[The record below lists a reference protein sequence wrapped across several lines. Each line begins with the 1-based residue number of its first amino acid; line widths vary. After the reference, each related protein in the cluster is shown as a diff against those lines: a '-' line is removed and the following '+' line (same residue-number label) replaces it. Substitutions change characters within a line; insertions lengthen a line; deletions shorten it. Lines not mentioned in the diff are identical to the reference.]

1 MKKRG
6 GAKKRSKRGRL
17 PHALIIEDDRAI
29 AKLIDFNLSGAGFE
43 PRRVTS
49 GEDGLH
55 SVVREPTE
63 LIVLDLALPGIDGL
77 TVCRRLKDDAQ
88 TRAIPILIVSARG
101 EEEDVI
107 AGLEIGADDYV
118 TKPFSPRVLVARA
131 RALLRRGEPLGAAG
145 GVDDADDDAGGVD
158 DADDDAGGGPAEA
171 VAAGPIRV
179 DPQRHEAT
187 VDGRPLRLTATEFRT
202 LRFLT
207 ERAGWVSSR
216 SRIVTGVHGAD
227 YPVTD
232 RSVDVIIASLRK
244 KLGEEAWRLETV
256 RGVGFRMRE

>member
-1 MKKRG
+1 MKKRSG
-6 GAKKRSKRGRL
+6 VKKRSGRR

-29 AKLIDFNLSGAGFE
+29 AKLIDFNLSGAGFD

-49 GEDGLH
+49 GEEALH

-131 RALLRRGEPLGAAG
+131 RALLRRREPLADGADG
-145 GVDDADDDAGGVD
+145 AD
-158 DADDDAGGGPAEA
+158 GGGERADA
-171 VAAGPIRV
+171 VAAGPVRV

-202 LRFLT
+202 LQFLT

-232 RSVDVIIASLRK
+232 RSVDVVIASLRK
-244 KLGEEAWRLETV
+244 KLGAEAWRLETV

>member
-49 GEDGLH
+49 GEEGLH

-131 RALLRRGEPLGAAG
+131 RALLRRGEPFGGAG
-145 GVDDADDDAGGVD
+145 DVDDTADDAGGE
-158 DADDDAGGGPAEA
+158 PAEA
-171 VAAGPIRV
+171 VAGPIRV

-232 RSVDVIIASLRK
+232 RSVDVIISSLRK

>member
-1 MKKRG
+1 MKGTSSR
-6 GAKKRSKRGRL
+6 
-17 PHALIIEDDRAI
+17 PHALIVEDDRDI
-29 AKLIDFNLSGAGFE
+29 AKLIDFNLAGAGFE
-43 PRRVTS
+43 PRRVTT
-49 GEDGLH
+49 GEDALH
-55 SVVREPTE
+55 SVARKPTE

-101 EEEDVI
+101 EEENVI

-131 RALLRRGEPLGAAG
+131 RALLRRHDPAAG
-145 GVDDADDDAGGVD
+145 GDDPDD
-158 DADDDAGGGPAEA
+158 PAP
-171 VAAGPIRV
+171 VSAGPIRL
-179 DPQRHEAT
+179 DPRRHEAT
-187 VDGRPLRLTATEFRT
+187 LGGKPLILTATEFRT
-202 LRFLT
+202 LQFLI

-232 RSVDVIIASLRK
+232 RSVDVIIAGLRK
-244 KLGEEAWRLETV
+244 KLGDEAWRLETV

>member
-1 MKKRG
+1 MKK
-6 GAKKRSKRGRL
+6 KRDPR
-17 PHALIIEDDRAI
+17 PHALIVEDDRDI
-29 AKLIDFNLSGAGFE
+29 AKLIAFNLDGAGFE

-49 GEDGLH
+49 GEEALH
-55 SVVREPTE
+55 SVARKPTE

-107 AGLEIGADDYV
+107 AGLEIGADDYI

-131 RALLRRGEPLGAAG
+131 RALLRRLDPLGSAAGAAAG
-145 GVDDADDDAGGVD
+145 GEE
-158 DADDDAGGGPAEA
+158 PAA
-171 VAAGPIRV
+171 PVSAGPIRL
-179 DPQRHEAT
+179 DPRRHEAT
-187 VDGRPLRLTATEFRT
+187 VAGTPLKLTATEFRT
-202 LRFLT
+202 LLFLT

-244 KLGEEAWRLETV
+244 KLGDEAWRLETV

>member
-1 MKKRG
+1 MKRAGMKRTKKRG
-6 GAKKRSKRGRL
+6 GPRPR
-17 PHALIIEDDRAI
+17 ALIIEDDRAI
-29 AKLIDFNLSGAGFE
+29 AKLIDFNLSGAGFD
-43 PRRVTS
+43 PRRVTT
-49 GEDGLH
+49 GEEALR
-55 SVVREPTE
+55 SVIREPTE
-63 LIVLDLALPGIDGL
+63 LVVLDLALPGIDGL

-131 RALLRRGEPLGAAG
+131 RALLRRGGEPPGGAAEGAVDGAGDG
-145 GVDDADDDAGGVD
+145 GE
-158 DADDDAGGGPAEA
+158 PAAA
-171 VAAGPIRV
+171 VTAGPVRV

-202 LRFLT
+202 LQFLT

-244 KLGEEAWRLETV
+244 KLGDEAWRLETV
-256 RGVGFRMRE
+256 RGVGFRVRDDA

>member
-1 MKKRG
+1 MKRTGKKRG
-6 GAKKRSKRGRL
+6 GPRPR
-17 PHALIIEDDRAI
+17 ALIIEDDRAI
-29 AKLIDFNLSGAGFE
+29 AKLIDFNLSGAGFD
-43 PRRVTS
+43 PRRVTT
-49 GEDGLH
+49 GEEALH
-55 SVVREPTE
+55 SVAREPTE
-63 LIVLDLALPGIDGL
+63 LVVLDLALPGIDGL

-131 RALLRRGEPLGAAG
+131 RALLRRGGEPLGGAGAGADGAGEPAA
-145 GVDDADDDAGGVD
+145 
-158 DADDDAGGGPAEA
+158 A
-171 VAAGPIRV
+171 VTAGPVRV

-187 VDGRPLRLTATEFRT
+187 VEGRPLRLTATEFRT
-202 LRFLT
+202 LQFLT

-244 KLGEEAWRLETV
+244 KLGDEAWRLETV
-256 RGVGFRMRE
+256 RGVGFRVRDDA

>member
-1 MKKRG
+1 MKRAG
-6 GAKKRSKRGRL
+6 PRPR
-17 PHALIIEDDRAI
+17 ALIIEDDRDI
-29 AKLIDFNLSGAGFE
+29 ARLIDFNLSGAGFA
-43 PRRVTS
+43 PRRVTT
-49 GEDGLH
+49 GEEALR

-88 TRAIPILIVSARG
+88 TRAVPILIVSARG

-131 RALLRRGEPLGAAG
+131 RALLRRREPLGAAG
-145 GVDDADDDAGGVD
+145 DAGG
-158 DADDDAGGGPAEA
+158 AEPAAA
-171 VAAGPIRV
+171 VAAGPVRI

-187 VDGRPLRLTATEFRT
+187 VAGRPLRLTATEFRT
-202 LRFLT
+202 LQFLA

-244 KLGEEAWRLETV
+244 KLGDEAWRLETV

>member
-1 MKKRG
+1 MKQRG
-6 GAKKRSKRGRL
+6 SR
-17 PHALIIEDDRAI
+17 PHALIVEDDRDI
-29 AKLIDFNLSGAGFE
+29 AKLIAFNLDAAGFD

-49 GEDGLH
+49 GEEALH
-55 SVVREPTE
+55 SVARKPTE

-107 AGLEIGADDYV
+107 AGLEIGADDYI

-131 RALLRRGEPLGAAG
+131 RALLRRLDPLGSPAGAGEDEPAAP
-145 GVDDADDDAGGVD
+145 VS
-158 DADDDAGGGPAEA
+158 
-171 VAAGPIRV
+171 AGPIRL
-179 DPQRHEAT
+179 DPRRHEAT
-187 VDGRPLRLTATEFRT
+187 VAGAPVKLTATEFRT
-202 LRFLT
+202 LLFLT

-232 RSVDVIIASLRK
+232 RSVDVIIASLRR
-244 KLGEEAWRLETV
+244 KLGDEAWRLETV

>member
-1 MKKRG
+1 MKKRSG
-6 GAKKRSKRGRL
+6 VKKRSGRR

-29 AKLIDFNLSGAGFE
+29 AKLIDFNLSGAGFD

-49 GEDGLH
+49 GEEALH

-131 RALLRRGEPLGAAG
+131 RALLRRREPLGVA
-145 GVDDADDDAGGVD
+145 DDADD
-158 DADDDAGGGPAEA
+158 ADGADGGGERADA

-202 LRFLT
+202 LQFLT

-232 RSVDVIIASLRK
+232 RSVDVVIASLRK
-244 KLGEEAWRLETV
+244 KLGAEAWRLETV

>member
-1 MKKRG
+1 MKHRG
-6 GAKKRSKRGRL
+6 AR
-17 PHALIIEDDRAI
+17 PHALIVEDDRDI
-29 AKLIDFNLSGAGFE
+29 AKLIAFNLDGAGFD

-49 GEDGLH
+49 GEEALH
-55 SVVREPTE
+55 SVARKPTE

-88 TRAIPILIVSARG
+88 TRAVPILIVSARG

-107 AGLEIGADDYV
+107 AGLEIGADDYI

-131 RALLRRGEPLGAAG
+131 RALLRRLDPPGGAAAG
-145 GVDDADDDAGGVD
+145 GGDE
-158 DADDDAGGGPAEA
+158 PAA
-171 VAAGPIRV
+171 PVSAGPIRL
-179 DPQRHEAT
+179 DPRRHEAT
-187 VDGRPLRLTATEFRT
+187 VAEVPLKLTATEFRT
-202 LRFLT
+202 LLFLT

-232 RSVDVIIASLRK
+232 RSVDVIIASLRR
-244 KLGEEAWRLETV
+244 KLGDEAWRLETV

>member
-1 MKKRG
+1 MKQRE
-6 GAKKRSKRGRL
+6 AR
-17 PHALIIEDDRAI
+17 PHALIVEDDRDI

-43 PRRVTS
+43 PRRVIT
-49 GEDGLH
+49 GEEALQ
-55 SVVREPTE
+55 STVRAPTE

-107 AGLEIGADDYV
+107 AGLEIGADDYI

-131 RALLRRGEPLGAAG
+131 RALLRRGDPFGS
-145 GVDDADDDAGGVD
+145 VVDADGGQ
-158 DADDDAGGGPAEA
+158 GPAA
-171 VAAGPIRV
+171 PVAAGPIRL
-179 DPQRHEAT
+179 DPRRHEAT
-187 VDGRPLRLTATEFRT
+187 VAGTPLKLTATEFRT
-202 LRFLT
+202 LLFLT

-244 KLGEEAWRLETV
+244 KLGDEAWRLETV

>member
-1 MKKRG
+1 MKI
-6 GAKKRSKRGRL
+6 ATL
-17 PHALIIEDDRAI
+17 QAHALIVEDDPDI
-29 AKLIDFNLSGAGFE
+29 AKLIDFNLTGAGFE
-43 PRRVTS
+43 SRLVIT
-49 GEDGLH
+49 GEEALQ
-55 SVVREPTE
+55 SVVHEPTE
-63 LIVLDLALPGIDGL
+63 IVILDLTLPGIDGL
-77 TVCRRLKDDAQ
+77 TVCRRLKDDVQ
-88 TRAIPILIVSARG
+88 TRSIPILIVSARG

-131 RALLRRGEPLGAAG
+131 RALVRRQHPISSSGDYQSVSQNQKEEDRSISAG
-145 GVDDADDDAGGVD
+145 Q
-158 DADDDAGGGPAEA
+158 
-171 VAAGPIRV
+171 IRL

-187 VDGRPLRLTATEFRT
+187 VGDSLMNLTATEFRT
-202 LRFLT
+202 LQFLV

-216 SRIVTGVHGAD
+216 SRIVTGVHGDD

-244 KLGEEAWRLETV
+244 KLGDEAWRLETV

>member
-1 MKKRG
+1 MKRTGKKRG
-6 GAKKRSKRGRL
+6 GPRPR
-17 PHALIIEDDRAI
+17 ALIIEDDRAI
-29 AKLIDFNLSGAGFE
+29 AKLIDFNLSGAGFD
-43 PRRVTS
+43 PRRVTT
-49 GEDGLH
+49 GEEALH
-55 SVVREPTE
+55 SVAREPTE
-63 LIVLDLALPGIDGL
+63 LVVLDLALPGIDGL

-131 RALLRRGEPLGAAG
+131 RALLRRGGEPLGGAGAAG
-145 GVDDADDDAGGVD
+145 ADGAGE
-158 DADDDAGGGPAEA
+158 PAAA
-171 VAAGPIRV
+171 VTAGPVRV

-187 VDGRPLRLTATEFRT
+187 VEGRPLRLTATEFRT
-202 LRFLT
+202 LQFLT

-244 KLGEEAWRLETV
+244 KLGDEAWRLETV
-256 RGVGFRMRE
+256 RGVGFRVRDDA

>member
-1 MKKRG
+1 MK
-6 GAKKRSKRGRL
+6 GRKSR
-17 PHALIIEDDRAI
+17 PHALIVEDDRDI
-29 AKLIDFNLSGAGFE
+29 AKLIDFNLTSAGFD
-43 PRRVTS
+43 PRRVTT
-49 GEDGLH
+49 GEEALH
-55 SVVREPTE
+55 SVARKPTE

-107 AGLEIGADDYV
+107 AGLEIGADDYI

-131 RALLRRGEPLGAAG
+131 RALLRRGDPVGGSPDGADKG
-145 GVDDADDDAGGVD
+145 DAPD
-158 DADDDAGGGPAEA
+158 GP
-171 VAAGPIRV
+171 VAAGPIRL
-179 DPQRHEAT
+179 DPRRHEAT
-187 VDGRPLRLTATEFRT
+187 VDGTPLRLTATEFRT
-202 LRFLT
+202 LQFLI

-244 KLGEEAWRLETV
+244 KLGDEARRLETV

>member
-1 MKKRG
+1 MKRTGKKRG
-6 GAKKRSKRGRL
+6 GPRPR
-17 PHALIIEDDRAI
+17 ALIIEDDRAI
-29 AKLIDFNLSGAGFE
+29 AKLIDFNLSGAGFD
-43 PRRVTS
+43 PRWVTT
-49 GEDGLH
+49 GEEALH
-55 SVVREPTE
+55 SVAREPTE

-131 RALLRRGEPLGAAG
+131 RALLRRGGEPLGGAGAAG
-145 GVDDADDDAGGVD
+145 ADGAGE
-158 DADDDAGGGPAEA
+158 PAAA
-171 VAAGPIRV
+171 VTAGPVRV

-202 LRFLT
+202 LQFLT

-244 KLGEEAWRLETV
+244 KLGDEAWRLETV
-256 RGVGFRMRE
+256 RGVGFRVRDDA

>member
-6 GAKKRSKRGRL
+6 SR
-17 PHALIIEDDRAI
+17 PHALIVEDDRAI
-29 AKLIDFNLSGAGFE
+29 AKLIAYNLDGAGFDS
-43 PRRVTS
+43 RRVTT
-49 GEDGLH
+49 GEQALH
-55 SVVREPTE
+55 SVGRKPTE
-63 LIVLDLALPGIDGL
+63 LIVLDLALPGVDGL

-88 TRAIPILIVSARG
+88 TRAIPVLIVSARG

-107 AGLEIGADDYV
+107 AGLEIGADDYI

-131 RALLRRGEPLGAAG
+131 RALLRRLDPLGST
-145 GVDDADDDAGGVD
+145 ADGSSGESEPGA
-158 DADDDAGGGPAEA
+158 P
-171 VAAGPIRV
+171 VAAGPIRI
-179 DPQRHEAT
+179 DPRRHEAT
-187 VDGRPLRLTATEFRT
+187 VADTPLKLTATEFRT
-202 LRFLT
+202 LLFLT

-244 KLGEEAWRLETV
+244 KLGDEAWRLETV
-256 RGVGFRMRE
+256 RGVGFRLRE

>member
-1 MKKRG
+1 MKRTGLNRG
-6 GAKKRSKRGRL
+6 GPR
-17 PHALIIEDDRAI
+17 PHALIIEDDRDI
-29 AKLIDFNLSGAGFE
+29 AKLIDFNLGGAGFA

-49 GEDGLH
+49 GEEALH

-101 EEEDVI
+101 EEEDMI

-118 TKPFSPRVLVARA
+118 AKPFSPRVLVARA
-131 RALLRRGEPLGAAG
+131 RALLRRREPLGAA
-145 GVDDADDDAGGVD
+145 DDAAGGE
-158 DADDDAGGGPAEA
+158 PAAA
-171 VAAGPIRV
+171 VAAGPVRI

-187 VDGRPLRLTATEFRT
+187 VAGRPLRLTATEFRM
-202 LRFLT
+202 LQFLT

-216 SRIVTGVHGAD
+216 SRIVTGVHGAG

-232 RSVDVIIASLRK
+232 RSVDVIIVSLRK
-244 KLGEEAWRLETV
+244 KLGDEAWRLETV

>member
-1 MKKRG
+1 MKRTGKKRG
-6 GAKKRSKRGRL
+6 GPRPR
-17 PHALIIEDDRAI
+17 ALIIEDDRAI
-29 AKLIDFNLSGAGFE
+29 AKLIDFNLSGAGFD
-43 PRRVTS
+43 PRRVTT
-49 GEDGLH
+49 GEEALH
-55 SVVREPTE
+55 SVAREPTE

-131 RALLRRGEPLGAAG
+131 RALLRRGGEPLGGAGAAG
-145 GVDDADDDAGGVD
+145 ADGAGE
-158 DADDDAGGGPAEA
+158 PAA
-171 VAAGPIRV
+171 TVTAGPVRV

-202 LRFLT
+202 LQFLT

-244 KLGEEAWRLETV
+244 KLGDEAWRLETV
-256 RGVGFRMRE
+256 RGVGFRVRDDA

>member
-1 MKKRG
+1 MKRTGKKRG
-6 GAKKRSKRGRL
+6 GRRPR
-17 PHALIIEDDRAI
+17 ALIIEDDRAI
-29 AKLIDFNLSGAGFE
+29 ARLIDFNLSGAGFD
-43 PRRVTS
+43 PRRVTT
-49 GEDGLH
+49 GEEALR

-63 LIVLDLALPGIDGL
+63 LVVLDLALPGIDGL

-118 TKPFSPRVLVARA
+118 TKPFSTRVLVARA
-131 RALLRRGEPLGAAG
+131 RALLRRGGEPAGA
-145 GVDDADDDAGGVD
+145 DAD
-158 DADDDAGGGPAEA
+158 GGGEPAAA
-171 VAAGPIRV
+171 VTAGPVRV

-187 VDGRPLRLTATEFRT
+187 VNGRPLRLTATEFRT
-202 LRFLT
+202 LQFLT
-207 ERAGWVSSR
+207 GRAGWVSSR

-232 RSVDVIIASLRK
+232 RSVDVIIVSLRK
-244 KLGEEAWRLETV
+244 KLGDEAWRLETV
-256 RGVGFRMRE
+256 RGVGFRMRDDA

>member
-1 MKKRG
+1 MKKRSGAKKRG
-6 GAKKRSKRGRL
+6 GRR

-29 AKLIDFNLSGAGFE
+29 AKLIDFNLSGAGFD

-49 GEDGLH
+49 GEEALH

-131 RALLRRGEPLGAAG
+131 RALLRRREPLGAA
-145 GVDDADDDAGGVD
+145 DDADGADCGGER
-158 DADDDAGGGPAEA
+158 ADA

-202 LRFLT
+202 LQFLT

-232 RSVDVIIASLRK
+232 RSVDVVIASLRK
-244 KLGEEAWRLETV
+244 KLGAEAWRLETV

>member
-1 MKKRG
+1 MKKRSGVKKRG
-6 GAKKRSKRGRL
+6 GRR

-29 AKLIDFNLSGAGFE
+29 AKLIDFNLSGAGFD

-49 GEDGLH
+49 GEEALH

-131 RALLRRGEPLGAAG
+131 RALLRRREPLGVA
-145 GVDDADDDAGGVD
+145 DDADG
-158 DADDDAGGGPAEA
+158 ADGGGGERAEA
-171 VAAGPIRV
+171 VAAGPVRV

-202 LRFLT
+202 LQFLT

-232 RSVDVIIASLRK
+232 RSVDVVIASLRK
-244 KLGEEAWRLETV
+244 KLGAEAWRLETV

>member
-88 TRAIPILIVSARG
+88 TRAIPILIVSARD

-131 RALLRRGEPLGAAG
+131 RALLRRGEPLGAG
-145 GVDDADDDAGGVD
+145 GVDDADDDAGGE
-158 DADDDAGGGPAEA
+158 PAEA

>member
-1 MKKRG
+1 MKK
-6 GAKKRSKRGRL
+6 KRDPR
-17 PHALIIEDDRAI
+17 PHALIVEDDHDI
-29 AKLIDFNLSGAGFE
+29 AKLIAFNLDSAGFE

-49 GEDGLH
+49 GEEALH
-55 SVVREPTE
+55 SVARKPTE
-63 LIVLDLALPGIDGL
+63 LIVLDLALPGVDGL

-107 AGLEIGADDYV
+107 AGLEIGADDYI
-118 TKPFSPRVLVARA
+118 TKPFSPRMLVARA
-131 RALLRRGEPLGAAG
+131 RALLRRLDPLGSAP
-145 GVDDADDDAGGVD
+145 VS
-158 DADDDAGGGPAEA
+158 
-171 VAAGPIRV
+171 AGPIRL
-179 DPQRHEAT
+179 DPRRHEAT
-187 VDGRPLRLTATEFRT
+187 VAGTPLKLTATEFRT
-202 LRFLT
+202 LLFLT
-207 ERAGWVSSR
+207 GRAGWVSSR

-244 KLGEEAWRLETV
+244 KLGDEAWRLETV